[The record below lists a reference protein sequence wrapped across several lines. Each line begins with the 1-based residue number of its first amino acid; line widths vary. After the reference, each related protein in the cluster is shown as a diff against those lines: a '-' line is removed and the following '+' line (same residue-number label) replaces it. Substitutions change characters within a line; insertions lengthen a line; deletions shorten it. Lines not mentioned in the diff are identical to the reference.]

1 MSLLDSVLGRDP
13 EQNENQ
19 QTTRRASGG
28 EYESVSRLDEP
39 ANPSGGEQNAETLV
53 QCINVNQNTDI
64 IQTKDELRNGNIV
77 IADISQLSSGLSEER
92 VLKDLRQ
99 AVEDINGDIAMQ
111 NTDQHVILTPAG
123 VAVSRRVL

>member
-1 MSLLDSVLGRDP
+1 MSLLDTVLGRSPD
-13 EQNENQ
+13 EQEQ
-19 QTTRRASGG
+19 QQNTRRSNG

-39 ANPSGGEQNAETLV
+39 ASPSGGNDAAETLV

-111 NTDQHVILTPAG
+111 NTDEHVILTPAG
-123 VAVSRRVL
+123 VGVSRRVL

>member
-1 MSLLDSVLGRDP
+1 MSLLDNVFGDSSDKK
-13 EQNENQ
+13 EQKQN
-19 QTTRRASGG
+19 TRRGTR

-39 ANPSGGEQNAETLV
+39 SSTSNDDTNAEILV

-99 AVEDINGDIAMQ
+99 AVEDMNGDIAMQ
-111 NTDQHVILTPAG
+111 NTDEHVILTPAG
-123 VAVSRRVL
+123 VGVSRRVL

>member
-1 MSLLDSVLGRDP
+1 MSLLDSLVGGSSN
-13 EQNENQ
+13 EQEQ
-19 QTTRRASGG
+19 KQTRRTGSGD
-28 EYESVSRLDEP
+28 YESVSRLDEP
-39 ANPSGGEQNAETLV
+39 ASPSGGNEEEVDTLI

-111 NTDQHVILTPAG
+111 NTDEHVILTPAG
-123 VAVSRRVL
+123 IGVSRRVL

>member
-1 MSLLDSVLGRDP
+1 MSLLDNVFGDSSDKK
-13 EQNENQ
+13 EQKQN
-19 QTTRRASGG
+19 TRRGTR
-28 EYESVSRLDEP
+28 EYDSVSRLDEP
-39 ANPSGGEQNAETLV
+39 SSTSNDDTNAEILV

-99 AVEDINGDIAMQ
+99 AVEDMNGDIAMQ
-111 NTDQHVILTPAG
+111 NTDEHVILTPAG
-123 VAVSRRVL
+123 VGVSRRVL

>member
-1 MSLLDSVLGRDP
+1 MSLLDSVLGGSSDKK
-13 EQNENQ
+13 EQKQ
-19 QTTRRASGG
+19 KTQRGTG

-39 ANPSGGEQNAETLV
+39 SNTSNDDTNAEILV

-99 AVEDINGDIAMQ
+99 AVEDMNGDIAMQ
-111 NTDQHVILTPAG
+111 NTDEHVILTPAG
-123 VAVSRRVL
+123 VGVSRRVL